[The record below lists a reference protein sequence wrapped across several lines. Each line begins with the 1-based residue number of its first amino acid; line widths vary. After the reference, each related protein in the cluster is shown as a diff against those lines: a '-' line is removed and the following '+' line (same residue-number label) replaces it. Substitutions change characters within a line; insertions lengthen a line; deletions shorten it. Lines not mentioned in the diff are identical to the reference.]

1 MKNSMCGIFGCI
13 VNEGEVAPLIHL
25 ALKRLEYR
33 GYDSAGI
40 ATVYKGLL
48 FLKKD
53 SGRIDEIHEK
63 LDLNSLP
70 GMIGIGHTR
79 WATHGAPNMENAHP
93 HTDCTGKIA
102 IAHNGIIENYIEI
115 KKSLESKGHIFKS
128 RTDSEVFAH
137 LIEDNI
143 KNNMSFEDS
152 VKQAVKLISGSY
164 AIAAIHADEDKILCV
179 KNESPLIIGIS
190 DNGVFCASDIPAL
203 LPYTNR
209 VIELFDGEMAIL
221 SLRNIKIIRIKD
233 ESIVQRYETIIDWSM
248 DMAEKGG
255 FPHFML
261 KEIYEQPRAI
271 RDALR
276 IDKRLINIASMLIE
290 NSDRLFLVACGTS
303 YHACLAISY
312 IFSELSLIN
321 AIPCIASEFLKS
333 YAQLVDE
340 STVVIAVSQS
350 GETRDTLT
358 AVKNAKMRGAQ
369 IIGVTNVIGS
379 ELARISD
386 IYLNMQAGPEIG
398 VAATK
403 TYISQLTLLS
413 LLAINFSHNYGLAS
427 ENIYRRL
434 LSELY
439 EASVIIEKYL
449 RRIDNEAKRIAQVI
463 APRENVFYLSRGI
476 NVASALEGALKLKEI
491 SYIHAE
497 GYPAGESKH
506 GPIALVEE
514 GFPCIF
520 ITPTGETSVKI
531 LGNIME
537 MKARGAKII
546 SITQDDAHE
555 VKEVS
560 DIFISIESNLSEILT
575 PIIFSPPLQLIAYHT
590 AILRLKDPDK
600 PRNLAKS
607 VTVP

>member
-1 MKNSMCGIFGCI
+1 MCGIFGCI
-13 VNEGEVAPLIHL
+13 VGGVKAAPLIHS

-40 ATVYKGLL
+40 ATVCNGLL

-53 SGRIDEIHEK
+53 SGRIEEIHEK
-63 LDLNSLP
+63 LDLNDLP
-70 GMIGIGHTR
+70 GTIGIGHTR
-79 WATHGAPNMENAHP
+79 WATHGAPSMENAHP
-93 HTDCTGKIA
+93 HTDCTGRIA
-102 IAHNGIIENYIEI
+102 IVHNGIIENYLEI
-115 KKSLESKGHIFKS
+115 KKLLESKGHIFKS

-143 KNNMSFEDS
+143 KSNMSFEDS

-179 KNESPLIIGIS
+179 KNESPLVVGIGN
-190 DNGVFCASDIPAL
+190 NGVFCASDIPAI

-209 VIELFDGEMAIL
+209 VIELLDGEMAIL
-221 SLRNIKIIRIKD
+221 SLNDIRIVQVRD
-233 ESIVQRYETIIDWSM
+233 GSIVQRCETIIDWSI
-248 DMAEKGG
+248 DMAEKSG

-261 KEIYEQPRAI
+261 KEIYEQPKAV
-271 RDALR
+271 RDSLR
-276 IDKRLINIASMLIE
+276 IDRRLINIASMLIE
-290 NSDRLFLVACGTS
+290 NSDRLFLIACGTS
-303 YHACLAISY
+303 YHACLAASY

-321 AIPCIASEFLKS
+321 VIPCVASEFLKS
-333 YAQLVDE
+333 YLQLVDE
-340 STVVIAVSQS
+340 NTVVIAVSQS

-369 IIGVTNVIGS
+369 IIGVTNVMGS
-379 ELARISD
+379 ELTRISD
-386 IYLNMQAGPEIG
+386 MYLNMQAGPEIG

-403 TYISQLTLLS
+403 TYTSQLAVLS
-413 LLAINFSHNYGLAS
+413 LLAISFAHSYGFIN
-427 ENIYRRL
+427 ENTYKRL

-439 EASVIIEKYL
+439 ETSTIIEKHL
-449 RRIDNEAKRIAQVI
+449 KRIDDGARRIAQAI
-463 APRENVFYLSRGI
+463 ASRENVFYLSRGI

-506 GPIALVEE
+506 GPIALVES

-520 ITPTGETSVKI
+520 ISPAGETSIKI
-531 LGNIME
+531 LGNVME

-555 VKEVS
+555 VKEAS
-560 DIFISIESNLSEILT
+560 DITIGIESNLSELLT
-575 PIIFSPPLQLIAYHT
+575 PIIFSPPLQLIAYH
-590 AILRLKDPDK
+590 AAVLRLKDPDK

>member
-1 MKNSMCGIFGCI
+1 MCGIFGCI
-13 VNEGEVAPLIHL
+13 VNGVKAAPLIHS

-40 ATVYKGLL
+40 ATIYNGLL

-53 SGRIDEIHEK
+53 SGRIDEIHKK
-63 LDLNSLP
+63 LDLNNLP

-79 WATHGAPNMENAHP
+79 WATHGAPSMENAHP

-102 IAHNGIIENYIEI
+102 IVHNGIIENYIEI
-115 KKSLESKGHIFKS
+115 KKLLESKGHIFKS

-179 KNESPLIIGIS
+179 KNESPLVIGVN

-209 VIELFDGEMAIL
+209 VIELFDGEMAVL
-221 SLRNIKIIRIKD
+221 SLRDIKIIRI
-233 ESIVQRYETIIDWSM
+233 ENGSIVQRHETIIDWTM

-271 RDALR
+271 RNTLR

-290 NSDRLFLVACGTS
+290 NSDKLFLVACGTS
-303 YHACLAISY
+303 YHACLAASY

-321 AIPCIASEFLKS
+321 VIPCIASEFLKN

-340 STVVIAVSQS
+340 NTVVIAVSQS

-358 AVKNAKMRGAQ
+358 AVRNAKMRGAQ

-379 ELARISD
+379 ELTRISD
-386 IYLNMQAGPEIG
+386 IYLNIQAGPEIG

-413 LLAINFSHNYGLAS
+413 LLAINFSHSYGLVS
-427 ENIYRRL
+427 ENTYRHL

-439 EASVIIEKYL
+439 ETSVIIEKYL
-449 RRIDNEAKRIAQVI
+449 RHIDNEARRIAQAI
-463 APRENVFYLSRGI
+463 APRENIFYLSRGI

-520 ITPTGETSVKI
+520 ITPAGETSMKM

-546 SITQDDAHE
+546 SITQDNAHE

-560 DIFISIESNLSEILT
+560 DITISIESNLSEILT

>member
-1 MKNSMCGIFGCI
+1 MCGIFGCI
-13 VNEGEVAPLIHL
+13 VGGVKAAPLIHS

-40 ATVYKGLL
+40 ATVCNGLL

-53 SGRIDEIHEK
+53 SGRIEEIHEK
-63 LDLNSLP
+63 LDLNDLP
-70 GMIGIGHTR
+70 GTIGIGHTR
-79 WATHGAPNMENAHP
+79 WATHGAPSMENAHP
-93 HTDCTGKIA
+93 HIDCTGRIA
-102 IAHNGIIENYIEI
+102 IVHNGIIENYLEI
-115 KKSLESKGHIFKS
+115 KKLLESKGHIFKS

-143 KNNMSFEDS
+143 KSNMSFEDS

-179 KNESPLIIGIS
+179 KNESPLVVGIGN
-190 DNGVFCASDIPAL
+190 NGVFCASDIPAI

-209 VIELFDGEMAIL
+209 VIELLDGEMAIL
-221 SLRNIKIIRIKD
+221 SLNDIRIVQVRD
-233 ESIVQRYETIIDWSM
+233 GSIVQRCETIIDWSI
-248 DMAEKGG
+248 DMAEKSG

-261 KEIYEQPRAI
+261 KEIYEQPKAV
-271 RDALR
+271 RDSLR
-276 IDKRLINIASMLIE
+276 IDRRLINIASMLIE
-290 NSDRLFLVACGTS
+290 NSDRLFLIACGTS
-303 YHACLAISY
+303 YHACLAASY

-321 AIPCIASEFLKS
+321 VIPCVASEFLKS
-333 YAQLVDE
+333 YLQLVDE
-340 STVVIAVSQS
+340 NTVVIAVSQS

-369 IIGVTNVIGS
+369 IIGVTNVMGS
-379 ELARISD
+379 ELTRISD
-386 IYLNMQAGPEIG
+386 MYLNMQAGPEIG

-403 TYISQLTLLS
+403 TYTSQLAVLS
-413 LLAINFSHNYGLAS
+413 LLAISFAHSYGFIN
-427 ENIYRRL
+427 ENTYKRL

-439 EASVIIEKYL
+439 ETSTIIEKHL
-449 RRIDNEAKRIAQVI
+449 KRIDDGARRIAQAI
-463 APRENVFYLSRGI
+463 ASRENVFYLSRGI

-506 GPIALVEE
+506 GPIALVES

-520 ITPTGETSVKI
+520 ISPAGETSIKI
-531 LGNIME
+531 LGNVME

-555 VKEVS
+555 VKEAS
-560 DIFISIESNLSEILT
+560 DITIGIESNLSELLT
-575 PIIFSPPLQLIAYHT
+575 PIIFSPPLQLIAYH
-590 AILRLKDPDK
+590 AAVLRLKDPDK

>member
-1 MKNSMCGIFGCI
+1 MCGIFGCI
-13 VNEGEVAPLIHL
+13 ISGVKAAPLIHS

-40 ATVYKGLL
+40 ATVCNGLL

-53 SGRIDEIHEK
+53 SGRIEEIHEK
-63 LDLNSLP
+63 LDLNDLP
-70 GMIGIGHTR
+70 GTIGIGHTR
-79 WATHGAPNMENAHP
+79 WATHGAPSMENAHP
-93 HTDCTGKIA
+93 HTDCTGRIA
-102 IAHNGIIENYIEI
+102 IVHNGIIENYLEI
-115 KKSLESKGHIFKS
+115 KKLLESRGHIFKS

-143 KNNMSFEDS
+143 RSNMSFEDS

-179 KNESPLIIGIS
+179 KNESPLVVGIGN
-190 DNGVFCASDIPAL
+190 NGVFCASDIPAI

-209 VIELFDGEMAIL
+209 VIELLDGEMAIL
-221 SLRNIKIIRIKD
+221 SLNDVR
-233 ESIVQRYETIIDWSM
+233 IVQVRDGLMVQRRETIIDWSI
-248 DMAEKGG
+248 DMAEKSG

-261 KEIYEQPRAI
+261 KEIYEQPKAV
-271 RDALR
+271 RDSLR
-276 IDKRLINIASMLIE
+276 IDRRLINIASMLIE

-303 YHACLAISY
+303 YHACLAASY

-321 AIPCIASEFLKS
+321 VIPCVASEFLKS
-333 YAQLVDE
+333 YLQLVDE
-340 STVVIAVSQS
+340 NTVVIAVSQS

-358 AVKNAKMRGAQ
+358 AVKNAKVRGAQ
-369 IIGVTNVIGS
+369 IIGVTNVMGS
-379 ELARISD
+379 ELTRISD
-386 IYLNMQAGPEIG
+386 MYLNMQAGPEIG

-403 TYISQLTLLS
+403 TYTSQLAVLS
-413 LLAINFSHNYGLAS
+413 LLAINFAHSYGFIN
-427 ENIYRRL
+427 ENTYKRL

-439 EASVIIEKYL
+439 ETSNIIEKHL
-449 RRIDNEAKRIAQVI
+449 RSMDDGARRIAQAI
-463 APRENVFYLSRGI
+463 ASRENVFYLSRGI

-506 GPIALVEE
+506 GPIALVEN

-520 ITPTGETSVKI
+520 ISPAGETSIKI
-531 LGNIME
+531 LGNVME

-546 SITQDDAHE
+546 SITQGDAHE
-555 VKEVS
+555 VKEAS
-560 DIFISIESNLSEILT
+560 DINIGIESNLSEVLT
-575 PIIFSPPLQLIAYHT
+575 PIIFSPPLQLIAYH
-590 AILRLKDPDK
+590 AAVLRLKDPDK

>member
-1 MKNSMCGIFGCI
+1 MCGIFGCI
-13 VNEGEVAPLIHL
+13 VRGVKVAPLIHS

-40 ATVYKGLL
+40 ATIHNGLL

-53 SGRIDEIHEK
+53 SGKIDMIHEK
-63 LDLNSLP
+63 LNLNNLP
-70 GMIGIGHTR
+70 GTIGIGHTR
-79 WATHGAPNMENAHP
+79 WATHGAPSMENAHP

-102 IAHNGIIENYIEI
+102 IAHNGIIENYLEI
-115 KKSLESKGHIFKS
+115 KKTLESKGHIFKS

-137 LIEDNI
+137 LIEENI
-143 KNNMSFEDS
+143 KNNLSFEES
-152 VKQAVKLISGSY
+152 VRQAAKLISGSY
-164 AIAAIHADEDKILCV
+164 AIVAIHANESKMLCI

-190 DNGVFCASDIPAL
+190 SDGVFCASDIPAL

-209 VIELFDGEMAIL
+209 IIELLDGEMAIL
-221 SLRNIKIIRIKD
+221 SLKDVKIFQI
-233 ESIVQRYETIIDWSM
+233 ENELMVQRHETIINWSI

-261 KEIYEQPRAI
+261 KEIYEQPRVI
-271 RDALR
+271 RDVLR
-276 IDKRLINIASMLIE
+276 IDKRLINIASTLIE
-290 NSDRLFLVACGTS
+290 NSDKIFLVACGTS
-303 YHACLAISY
+303 YHACLVASH
-312 IFSELSLIN
+312 IFSELSSIN
-321 AIPCIASEFLKS
+321 AVPCIASEFLKS
-333 YAQLVDE
+333 HVQSVDE
-340 STVVIAVSQS
+340 NTVIVAVSQS

-358 AVKNAKMRGAQ
+358 AVRNAKMKGAQ
-369 IIGVTNVIGS
+369 VIGVTNVIGS
-379 ELARISD
+379 ELTRISD

-403 TYISQLTLLS
+403 TYVSQLTLLS
-413 LLAINFSHNYGLAS
+413 LLAINFAHNYGLVDG
-427 ENIYRRL
+427 IMYKRL

-439 EASVIIEKYL
+439 DTSKIL
-449 RRIDNEAKRIAQVI
+449 RRDLKRIDNEAKRIAQTI
-463 APRENVFYLSRGI
+463 ASRESVFYLSRGV

-520 ITPTGETSVKI
+520 IAPAGETSIKI

-537 MKARGAKII
+537 MKARGAKIF
-546 SITQDDAHE
+546 SIIQSGAHE
-555 VKEVS
+555 VRESSDMTISVES
-560 DIFISIESNLSEILT
+560 DISEILT
-575 PIIFSPPLQLIAYHT
+575 PIIFSPPLQLIAYH
-590 AILRLKDPDK
+590 AAVLRLKDPDK

>member
-1 MKNSMCGIFGCI
+1 MCGIFGCI
-13 VNEGEVAPLIHL
+13 TRGVKVAPLIHS

-40 ATVYKGLL
+40 ATVHDGLL

-53 SGRIDEIHEK
+53 SGRIDVIHEK
-63 LDLNSLP
+63 LNLNDLP
-70 GMIGIGHTR
+70 GTIGIGHTR
-79 WATHGAPNMENAHP
+79 WATHGAPSMENAHP

-102 IAHNGIIENYIEI
+102 IAHNGIIENHLEI
-115 KKSLESKGHIFKS
+115 RKTLESRGHIFKS

-137 LIEDNI
+137 LIEENI
-143 KNNMSFEDS
+143 RNNLSFEES
-152 VKQAVKLISGSY
+152 VRQAAKLISGSY
-164 AIAAIHADEDKILCV
+164 AIVAIHANESKILCV

-190 DNGVFCASDIPAL
+190 NDGVFCASDIPAL

-209 VIELFDGEMAIL
+209 IIELLDGEMAIL
-221 SLRNIKIIRIKD
+221 SLKDVEIFQIENGLRIQRHEMIIN
-233 ESIVQRYETIIDWSM
+233 WSM
-248 DMAEKGG
+248 DMAERGG

-261 KEIYEQPRAI
+261 KEIYEQPRVI
-271 RDALR
+271 RDVLR
-276 IDKRLINIASMLIE
+276 IDKRLIDIASTLIE
-290 NSDRLFLVACGTS
+290 NSDKTFLVACGTS
-303 YHACLAISY
+303 YHACLAASH
-312 IFSELSLIN
+312 IFSELSSIN
-321 AIPCIASEFLKS
+321 TIPCIASEFLKS
-333 YAQLVDE
+333 YIQSVDE
-340 STVVIAVSQS
+340 NTVIVAVSQS

-358 AVKNAKMRGAQ
+358 AVRNAKMKGAQ
-369 IIGVTNVIGS
+369 VIGVTNVIGS
-379 ELARISD
+379 ELTRVSD

-403 TYISQLTLLS
+403 TYVSQLTLLS
-413 LLAINFSHNYGLAS
+413 LLAINFAHNYGLL
-427 ENIYRRL
+427 EETTYKRL

-439 EASVIIEKYL
+439 DTSRILMKDL
-449 RRIDNEAKRIAQVI
+449 KRIDNEAKRIAQTI
-463 APRENVFYLSRGI
+463 ASKESVFYLSRGI

-514 GFPCIF
+514 DFPCVF
-520 ITPTGETSVKI
+520 IAPAGETSIKI

-537 MKARGAKII
+537 MKARGAKIF
-546 SITQDDAHE
+546 SIIQDGAHE
-555 VKEVS
+555 VKEFS
-560 DIFISIESNLSEILT
+560 DMAISIESDISEILT
-575 PIIFSPPLQLIAYHT
+575 PIIFSPPLQLIAYH
-590 AILRLKDPDK
+590 AAVLRLKDPDK

>member
-1 MKNSMCGIFGCI
+1 MCGIFGCI
-13 VNEGEVAPLIHL
+13 VGGVKAAPLIHS

-40 ATVYKGLL
+40 ATVCNGLL

-53 SGRIDEIHEK
+53 SGRIEEIHEK
-63 LDLNSLP
+63 LDLNDLP
-70 GMIGIGHTR
+70 GTIGIGHTR
-79 WATHGAPNMENAHP
+79 WATHGAPSMENAHP
-93 HTDCTGKIA
+93 HTDCTGRIA
-102 IAHNGIIENYIEI
+102 IVHNGIIENYLEI
-115 KKSLESKGHIFKS
+115 KKLLESRGHIFKS

-143 KNNMSFEDS
+143 RSNMSFEDS

-179 KNESPLIIGIS
+179 KNESPLVVGIGN
-190 DNGVFCASDIPAL
+190 NGVFCASDIPAI

-209 VIELFDGEMAIL
+209 VIELLDGEMAIL
-221 SLRNIKIIRIKD
+221 SLNDIRIVQVRD
-233 ESIVQRYETIIDWSM
+233 GSIVQRCETIIDWSI
-248 DMAEKGG
+248 DMAEKSG

-261 KEIYEQPRAI
+261 KEIYEQPKAV
-271 RDALR
+271 RDSLR
-276 IDKRLINIASMLIE
+276 IDRRLINIASMLIE
-290 NSDRLFLVACGTS
+290 NSDRLFLIACGTS
-303 YHACLAISY
+303 YHACLAASY

-321 AIPCIASEFLKS
+321 VIPCVASEFLKS
-333 YAQLVDE
+333 YLQLVDE
-340 STVVIAVSQS
+340 NTVVIAVSQS

-379 ELARISD
+379 ELTRISD
-386 IYLNMQAGPEIG
+386 MYLNMQAGPEIG

-403 TYISQLTLLS
+403 TYTSQLAVLS
-413 LLAINFSHNYGLAS
+413 LLAINFAHNYGFIN
-427 ENIYRRL
+427 ENTYKRL

-439 EASVIIEKYL
+439 ETSTIIEKHL
-449 RRIDNEAKRIAQVI
+449 RRMDDGARRIAQAI
-463 APRENVFYLSRGI
+463 ASRENVFYLSRGI

-506 GPIALVEE
+506 GPIALVES

-520 ITPTGETSVKI
+520 ISPAGETSIKI
-531 LGNIME
+531 LGNVME

-555 VKEVS
+555 VKEAS
-560 DIFISIESNLSEILT
+560 DITIGIESNLSELLT
-575 PIIFSPPLQLIAYHT
+575 PIIFSPPLQLIAYH
-590 AILRLKDPDK
+590 AAVLRLKDPDK